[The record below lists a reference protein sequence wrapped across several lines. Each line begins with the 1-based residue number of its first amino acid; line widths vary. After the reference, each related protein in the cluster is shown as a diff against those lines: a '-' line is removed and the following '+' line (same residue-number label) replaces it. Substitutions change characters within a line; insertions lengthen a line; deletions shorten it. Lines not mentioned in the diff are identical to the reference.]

1 MDYEQL
7 ATEHSQLTTYT
18 KQSNNIVIIYI
29 YTLTCVHVILAIKV
43 YLLIKS
49 NSQTK

>member
-1 MDYEQL
+1 MDYEHL

-29 YTLTCVHVILAIKV
+29 YIH
-43 YLLIKS
+43 
-49 NSQTK
+49 

>member
-29 YTLTCVHVILAIKV
+29 YIYINVCTCNISYQSLFA
-43 YLLIKS
+43 Y
-49 NSQTK
+49 